1 MANIESAIT
10 FVRDEKAV
18 IELYFSEPT
27 YDKRFR
33 VVYSYSYDNGNH
45 ARRLY
50 GHRDVKRDSANMIP
64 AHDVDDVN
72 IEYNNAHTSVRL
84 TLKTTSRFVCLRI
97 YNIDDNYLEN
107 SLTFTFVESH
117 EKDDDTSTERNVPN
131 EFKASLVHF
140 DDTKR
145 AKLYLHNV
153 DFGLATPTQYR
164 ISYCVDTGN
173 RNEDNERILREFAIG
188 LGEVKNSDK
197 HFNIVINEKLI
208 DISPIIVFDNKI
220 ANVDCFMIC
229 DYVEGMIIKKCFF
242 DGEKFTTSREGV
254 SERLYT

>member
-27 YDKRFR
+27 YDKRYH
-33 VVYSYSYDNGNH
+33 VVYNYSASSGNY
-45 ARRLY
+45 ARELY
-50 GHRDVKRDSANMIP
+50 GNADVKRDSANMIP
-64 AHDVDDVN
+64 AHDVDTEN

-84 TLKTTSRFVCLRI
+84 TLKTTARFVYLRI
-97 YNIDDNYLEN
+97 YNAEDKYSEN

-131 EFKASLVHF
+131 EFKSSLVHF

-188 LGEVKNSDK
+188 LGEVRNSDK
-197 HFNIVINEKLI
+197 QLNISINERRI
-208 DISPIIVFDNKI
+208 DISPIIVFDNEI
-220 ANVDCFMIC
+220 SNVDCFMIC
-229 DYVEGMIIKKCFF
+229 DYIEGMIIKKCFF

>member
-1 MANIESAIT
+1 MVNIKSAIT
-10 FVRDEKAV
+10 YVRDEKAV

-27 YDKRFR
+27 YNKRYH
-33 VVYSYSYDNGNH
+33 VVYDYSVNQFDDVSKI
-45 ARRLY
+45 Y
-50 GHRDVKRDSANMIP
+50 GYVDVKRDSANMVP
-64 AHDVDDVN
+64 AHDVDTEN

-84 TLKTTSRFVCLRI
+84 TLKTTTRFVYLRI
-97 YNIDDNYLEN
+97 YNIEDNSLEN

-117 EKDDDTSTERNVPN
+117 DKDDDTSTERNVPN

-140 DDTKR
+140 DDTKT

-153 DFGLATPTQYR
+153 DFGLATPSQYR
-164 ISYCVDTGN
+164 ISYCVDTGR
-173 RNEDNERILREFAIG
+173 RNEDNERVLREFAIG
-188 LGEVKNSDK
+188 LGVVGGSDK
-197 HFNIVINEKLI
+197 TFGIAINERMIAI
-208 DISPIIVFDNKI
+208 DNIIVFDNEI

-229 DYVEGMIIKKCFF
+229 DYIEGMIVKKCFF

>member
-1 MANIESAIT
+1 MVNIKSAIT
-10 FVRDEKAV
+10 YVRDEKAV

-27 YDKRFR
+27 YNKRYH
-33 VVYSYSYDNGNH
+33 VVYDYSVNQFDDVSKI
-45 ARRLY
+45 Y
-50 GHRDVKRDSANMIP
+50 GYVDVKRDSANMVP
-64 AHDVDDVN
+64 AHDVDTEN

-84 TLKTTSRFVCLRI
+84 TLKTTTRFVYLRI
-97 YNIDDNYLEN
+97 YNIEDKALEN

-117 EKDDDTSTERNVPN
+117 DKDDDTSTKRNVPN

-140 DDTKR
+140 DDTKT

-153 DFGLATPTQYR
+153 DFGLATPSQYR
-164 ISYCVDTGN
+164 ISYCVDTGR
-173 RNEDNERILREFAIG
+173 RNEDNERVLREFAIG
-188 LGEVKNSDK
+188 LGIVRGSDK
-197 HFNIVINEKLI
+197 TFGIAINERMI
-208 DISPIIVFDNKI
+208 AINNIIVFDNEI

-229 DYVEGMIIKKCFF
+229 DYIEGMIVKKCFF

>member
-1 MANIESAIT
+1 MAKIESAIT
-10 FVRDEKAV
+10 FVRNEKAV

-27 YDKRFR
+27 YDKRFH
-33 VVYSYSYDNGNH
+33 VVYDYSVSEGSANG
-45 ARRLY
+45 RLY
-50 GHRDVKRDSANMIP
+50 GYSDVKRDSANMVP
-64 AHDVDDVN
+64 AHDVDTEN

-84 TLKTTSRFVCLRI
+84 TLKTTARFVYLRI
-97 YNIDDNYLEN
+97 YNIEDNTLEN

-117 EKDDDTSTERNVPN
+117 DKDDDTSTERNVPN

-140 DDTKR
+140 DDTKT

-153 DFGLATPTQYR
+153 DFGLATPSQYR
-164 ISYCVDTGN
+164 ISYCVDTGR
-173 RNEDNERILREFAIG
+173 RNEDNERVLREFAIG
-188 LGEVKNSDK
+188 LGVVRNSDK
-197 HFNIVINEKLI
+197 HFSIAINERMI
-208 DISPIIVFDNKI
+208 DINNIIVFDNEI

-229 DYVEGMIIKKCFF
+229 DYIEGMIFKKCFF